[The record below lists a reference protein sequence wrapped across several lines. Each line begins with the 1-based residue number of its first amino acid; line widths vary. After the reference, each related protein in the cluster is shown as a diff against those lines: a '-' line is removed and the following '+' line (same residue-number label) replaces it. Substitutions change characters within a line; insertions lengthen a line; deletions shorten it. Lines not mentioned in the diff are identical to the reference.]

1 MSEDDDT
8 LQITPSSSTTK
19 TPKKPR
25 VKKELTP
32 DYVSN
37 LKKGRELLLIKKAEQ
52 RLKLEEEA
60 VNAKVNELR
69 KLKSEP
75 VPEPPAPPVPV
86 PVPEPVPEPV
96 VAAPVKAKA
105 QRKPRQPRE
114 PKERVVERI
123 VEVEKIVYQAPKLN
137 FCFV

>member
-1 MSEDDDT
+1 MSEDDEN
-8 LQITPSSSTTK
+8 LQITPANATTK

-32 DYVSN
+32 EYVSN
-37 LKKGRELLLIKKAEQ
+37 LKKGRELLLVKKAEQ

-60 VNAKVNELR
+60 ITAKTEELR
-69 KLKSEP
+69 KLKNEPIPDP
-75 VPEPPAPPVPV
+75 VPVPVAPV
-86 PVPEPVPEPV
+86 PVPEPVV
-96 VAAPVKAKA
+96 VAPVKAKA
-105 QRKPRQPRE
+105 QRKPRPPKE
-114 PKERVVERI
+114 PKERVVEKI